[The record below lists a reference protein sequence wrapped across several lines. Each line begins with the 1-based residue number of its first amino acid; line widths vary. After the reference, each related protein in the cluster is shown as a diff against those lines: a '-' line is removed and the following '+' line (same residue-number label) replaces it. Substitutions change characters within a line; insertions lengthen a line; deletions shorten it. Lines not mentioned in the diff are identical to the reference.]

1 MKKLLSIIL
10 AIAMLATFVPATF
23 AAEEVQLN
31 DSGVKV
37 TYDLHS
43 IVKENFGK
51 VRESTKTIDFE
62 LTNGF
67 FSFKSNNG
75 TNGHYEKVTG
85 KYFDVNESGDGTYYI
100 GIADWA
106 KVSFDIYV
114 PKAGKYNFKMYNV
127 VSNNANL
134 KGKYNYVYLNKNGI
148 STANADLIGKY
159 TCYDETKTVT
169 SKVAEPNVF
178 PVEIP
183 EAGVYTITFTTD
195 TAGYW
200 YSFVS
205 TFELDGGDGS
215 APMRATVE
223 IVDGIATVKNVT
235 FSDGSVLT
243 ADEVKAKGAT
253 ITYASSDVTKATV
266 DAATG
271 VITNKAEGQTTI
283 TAKVN
288 LNGAIAK
295 GQSEYLSGKLP
306 AGITV
311 RYDLAGEMA
320 KQGIKT
326 NSSES
331 LSKITYDGTN
341 GFFKFVAG
349 TYSAPDTNSK
359 LKYNDNNL
367 QIRED
372 LYLAFEVYV
381 PKAGTYTMKM
391 ENGVAPEGNKPQSV
405 DVYKTAGRYNSETYS
420 PTGGEFEGT
429 YDCLDN
435 TTDTPFQVTANPPKE
450 IDGIEI
456 PEPGYY
462 VFTFST
468 YDRSKYYYGS
478 VGSFSLV
485 EGDGSQNAVIGGKIT
500 ELSDA
505 LVVGGDTAT
514 VTAEGYLSA
523 TTGKATFTY
532 ASNNTDV
539 ATVDA
544 ATGVVTPVGAGTA
557 TITATCA
564 DAIINNVLTTEVT
577 VEKAQIG
584 EELDSTVQVYIDA
597 LGGGFVTKST
607 DETIDNVEVGT
618 LVEVEAIAGTGY
630 VFSHWQDSEEKYVSD
645 SPKYSFRPYVNTSV
659 IAVFDKTTVADGDTK
674 TVYFYNGNGEY
685 MTKETT
691 TGSSIEM
698 PANATLTGYIFDKW
712 TVDGVNAFDGNNI
725 VKAITRVV
733 AKYQENGKT
742 YEGLKINNND
752 TVVYDTAKTFNDN
765 NATHWKRNGKTVA
778 YGKEYKHYMW
788 DAATIEAGTGTIE
801 EIPVILLDEHSVE
814 EDFYMIEYDLPEGY
828 TKLEAGILFGDDTHK
843 TVDSCYYKAKS
854 ANKPET
860 AEHGQFTAK
869 PSTDTTKTWNI
880 VRGYLVY
887 SDGVSNRVIYADIT
901 SAQ

>member
-43 IVKENFGK
+43 VLYDNFWEIRDSMK
-51 VRESTKTIDFE
+51 VIDYE

-67 FSFKSNNG
+67 FAFKSNNG
-75 TNGHYEKVTG
+75 TNGHYEANTS
-85 KYFDVNESGDGTYYI
+85 KYFSIDESKDGTKTDYI
-100 GIADWA
+100 GLADWA
-106 KVSFDIYV
+106 KVSFEIYV

-127 VSNNANL
+127 VSNNENL
-134 KGKYNYVYLNKNGI
+134 KDKHTFVYLNKDGI
-148 STANADLIGKY
+148 STAEADLIGKY
-159 TCYDETKTVT
+159 TCYDETKAVV

-178 PVEIP
+178 AVEIP
-183 EAGVYTITFTTD
+183 EAGSYTITFTTD
-195 TAGYW
+195 SAGYF
-200 YSFVS
+200 YNSVS
-205 TFELDGGDGS
+205 TFELDGG
-215 APMRATVE
+215 
-223 IVDGIATVKNVT
+223 
-235 FSDGSVLT
+235 
-243 ADEVKAKGAT
+243 AKGN
-253 ITYASSDVTKATV
+253 
-266 DAATG
+266 
-271 VITNKAEGQTTI
+271 VI
-283 TAKVN
+283 
-288 LNGAIAK
+288 
-295 GQSEYLSGKLP
+295 
-306 AGITV
+306 
-311 RYDLAGEMA
+311 
-320 KQGIKT
+320 
-326 NSSES
+326 
-331 LSKITYDGTN
+331 
-341 GFFKFVAG
+341 
-349 TYSAPDTNSK
+349 
-359 LKYNDNNL
+359 
-367 QIRED
+367 
-372 LYLAFEVYV
+372 
-381 PKAGTYTMKM
+381 
-391 ENGVAPEGNKPQSV
+391 
-405 DVYKTAGRYNSETYS
+405 
-420 PTGGEFEGT
+420 
-429 YDCLDN
+429 
-435 TTDTPFQVTANPPKE
+435 
-450 IDGIEI
+450 
-456 PEPGYY
+456 
-462 VFTFST
+462 
-468 YDRSKYYYGS
+468 
-478 VGSFSLV
+478 
-485 EGDGSQNAVIGGKIT
+485 IGGKIT

-514 VTAEGYLSA
+514 VTVEGYLSA

-597 LGGGFVTKST
+597 LGSGSVNKST
-607 DETIDNVEVGT
+607 NEKIDDVEVGT
-618 LVEVEAIAGTGY
+618 LVEVEAIADSGFA
-630 VFSHWQDSEEKYVSD
+630 FSHWQDSEGKYVSD

-742 YEGLKINNND
+742 YGSLKINNTD

-765 NATHWKRNGKTVA
+765 NATHWTRNGKTVA

-869 PSTDTTKTWNI
+869 PSTDTTKTWNV

-887 SDGVSNRVIYADIT
+887 SDGVNNRVIYADIT